1 MISALVLGC
10 NLTTWKQFLT
20 KEAGEDEL
28 QKEGD
33 EEQDL
38 KEEKIPAGYEFW
50 ELTLT

>member
-33 EEQDL
+33 EEKDL
-38 KEEKIPAGYEFW
+38 KEEKIPNTYVS
-50 ELTLT
+50 